1 LKKRYDATYYHDSNV
16 IVDSSDNRRVV
27 YQFIEDNPGVHIRK
41 IIKSL
46 GLAAGD
52 TQYHL
57 DKLQREGW
65 IKSLK
70 IGAHRHYYP
79 ADITDE
85 KDEVVLAFLMHDTAR
100 DILVRL
106 IEHPGSTQGDIARFK
121 QLSAPTINWY
131 MSRLIS
137 AGIVVGVREGRII
150 RYFIQDIGG
159 LIDTLIDYYPDIW
172 NSIASRLV
180 GMFVRIS
187 SERLKKN
194 NK

>member
-1 LKKRYDATYYHDSNV
+1 
-16 IVDSSDNRRVV
+16 
-27 YQFIEDNPGVHIRK
+27 
-41 IIKSL
+41 
-46 GLAAGD
+46 
-52 TQYHL
+52 
-57 DKLQREGW
+57 
-65 IKSLK
+65 
-70 IGAHRHYYP
+70 
-79 ADITDE
+79 
-85 KDEVVLAFLMHDTAR
+85 
-100 DILVRL
+100 
-106 IEHPGSTQGDIARFK
+106 
-121 QLSAPTINWY
+121 

-172 NSIASRLV
+172 NSMASRLV